1 MATETRLSVRIDEKE
16 LKQLKAYAASQNK
29 TFADWVRE
37 QLLIAAEIQEDRIG
51 ELEKRIS
58 VLEENFAA

>member
-1 MATETRLSVRIDEKE
+1 MATETRLSVRIDKE
-16 LKQLKAYAASQNK
+16 ELEQLKAYATSKNQ

-58 VLEENFAA
+58 LLEENLAA